1 MVKEKIFPFIDTVR
15 SGEGVAKMIG
25 EAM

>member
-1 MVKEKIFPFIDTVR
+1 MVKEKIFPFIDTIR
-15 SGEGVAKMIG
+15 LGEGVAKMIG